1 MKCKSKET
9 DKEENK
15 NELKRREERE
25 EELNRG
31 KKYIIRGG

>member
-25 EELNRG
+25 ELNRG